1 MMVVSVILSSSFIL
15 ITNVTIVL
23 LIVSNNPFTFKE
35 LIVMNISCRRLIK
48 YIVPILFLCFINFQA
63 QANRDHV
70 NYKIEQAISNGE
82 KLVEGSYII
91 GFKKPSAFLNNKEDP
106 LIQPPDESKRDSGTV
121 PFGEHSTG
129 QSKEELVNK
138 LGLRGEIVS
147 IFDTINAIH
156 VLMDETE
163 AERWRKDG
171 RVEYVEQDM
180 ILTSGTTQSNPG
192 WGLDRLDETSVTLDN
207 TYVYTST
214 GAGREIYI
222 LDSGLDLSNPT
233 VAAQFGGRA
242 SVLWDVNG
250 GTGADCNG
258 HGTQV
263 SSAAAGSTKGI
274 AKGATVI
281 MAKITS
287 GCTGGSSISTS
298 VLVRGQIFLP
308 LLQGNL
314 WHY

>member
-1 MMVVSVILSSSFIL
+1 
-15 ITNVTIVL
+15 
-23 LIVSNNPFTFKE
+23 
-35 LIVMNISCRRLIK
+35 
-48 YIVPILFLCFINFQA
+48 
-63 QANRDHV
+63 
-70 NYKIEQAISNGE
+70 
-82 KLVEGSYII
+82 
-91 GFKKPSAFLNNKEDP
+91 
-106 LIQPPDESKRDSGTV
+106 
-121 PFGEHSTG
+121 
-129 QSKEELVNK
+129 
-138 LGLRGEIVS
+138 
-147 IFDTINAIH
+147 
-156 VLMDETE
+156 MDETE

-207 TYVYTST
+207 TYVYTNT

-287 GCTGGSSISTS
+287 GWTGGSSISTS

>member
-1 MMVVSVILSSSFIL
+1 
-15 ITNVTIVL
+15 
-23 LIVSNNPFTFKE
+23 
-35 LIVMNISCRRLIK
+35 
-48 YIVPILFLCFINFQA
+48 
-63 QANRDHV
+63 
-70 NYKIEQAISNGE
+70 
-82 KLVEGSYII
+82 
-91 GFKKPSAFLNNKEDP
+91 
-106 LIQPPDESKRDSGTV
+106 
-121 PFGEHSTG
+121 
-129 QSKEELVNK
+129 
-138 LGLRGEIVS
+138 
-147 IFDTINAIH
+147 
-156 VLMDETE
+156 MDETE

-207 TYVYTST
+207 TYVYTNT

-233 VAAQFGGRA
+233 VAA
-242 SVLWDVNG
+242 
-250 GTGADCNG
+250 
-258 HGTQV
+258 QV